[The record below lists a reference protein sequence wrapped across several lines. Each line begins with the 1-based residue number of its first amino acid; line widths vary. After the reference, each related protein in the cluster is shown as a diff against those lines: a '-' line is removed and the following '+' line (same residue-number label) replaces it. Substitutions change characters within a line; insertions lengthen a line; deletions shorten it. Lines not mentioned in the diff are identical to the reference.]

1 LSSPIWDGSSSLSVI
16 GCEDS
21 FLSSVL
27 SPIGDEDRARREGED
42 RRRERPLRVFFARV
56 SSMLSGVLLMVSL
69 CNDCRS
75 LSLSCF
81 VCEALLVVSR
91 CSPSVLSGPQP

>member
-1 LSSPIWDGSSSLSVI
+1 MWDGSSSSSFI
-16 GCEDS
+16 SCEDS

-27 SPIGDEDRARREGED
+27 SPIGDGDRLGREGEA
-42 RRRERPLRVFFARV
+42 RRRERPLRTFVARE
-56 SSMLSGVLLMVSL
+56 SSLLSGVLMVSL

-81 VCEALLVVSR
+81 VCEVLLVVSR
-91 CSPSVLSGPQP
+91 CSPSILSGP